1 MPAAA
6 GEKQRN
12 EKSDLQG
19 SVQGVA
25 GSQNGIA
32 GGLGGLA
39 DHQHLTGHLLG
50 GFLQGGVGAGAHGK
64 HDVVITPQRVGGAV
78 RQRVVHTVGIELGH
92 LGTEPQQHVVFLKVL
107 EHVFPLI

>member
-1 MPAAA
+1 MI
-6 GEKQRN
+6 GR
-12 EKSDLQG
+12 SDLQRRF
-19 SVQGVA
+19 QRVA
-25 GSQNGIA
+25 GGQNGIA